1 MHLPLKYDLPCVTVR
16 IGYQGAEIDVPDVVV
31 DTGSGS
37 TLIATDFAAQVGIV
51 PLPQD
56 KLRNVQGVGGIE
68 AVFLRQ
74 VNRLQVGD
82 CALESFEID
91 IGNMDY
97 GFAING
103 LLGMN
108 FLLRS
113 GAVLDLRARTISN
126 PPSTIFTI

>member
-16 IGYQGAEIDVPDVVV
+16 IGYQGDEIDIPDVVV

-37 TLIATDFAAQVGIV
+37 TLIATEFAAQAGIA

-56 KLRNVQGVGGIE
+56 KLRNVHGVGGIE
-68 AVFLRQ
+68 AVFIRQ
-74 VNRLQVGD
+74 VDHLQVGD
-82 CALESFEID
+82 HTIEGFEID
-91 IGNMDY
+91 VGSMDY

-108 FLLRS
+108 FLLQA
-113 GAVLDLRARTISN
+113 GAVIDLRARTIDFADQGS
-126 PPSTIFTI
+126 P

>member
-16 IGYQGAEIDVPDVVV
+16 IGYQGAEIDIPDVVV

-37 TLIATDFAAQVGIV
+37 TLIATEFAAQAGIL

-56 KLRNVQGVGGIE
+56 KLRNVHGVGGIE
-68 AVFLRQ
+68 AVFIRQ
-74 VNRLQVGD
+74 VDHMRVGD
-82 CALESFEID
+82 YALEGFEID
-91 IGNMDY
+91 VGSMDY

-113 GAVLDLRARTISN
+113 GAVIDLRARTIAFADQDT
-126 PPSTIFTI
+126 P